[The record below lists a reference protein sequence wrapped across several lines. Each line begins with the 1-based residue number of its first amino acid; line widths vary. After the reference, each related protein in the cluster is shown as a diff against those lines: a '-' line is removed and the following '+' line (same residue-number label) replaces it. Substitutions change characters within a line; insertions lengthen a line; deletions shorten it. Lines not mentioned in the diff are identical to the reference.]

1 MKSIK
6 YALSVLLVV
15 LYFTSCSTGNKAYRH
30 GDYYR
35 ACIESI
41 DRLRSNPKSTKSQTV
56 LVKAF
61 PLATQAALRQI
72 QNAELANQPDKF
84 DVIVAQYEQLNSLAS
99 QVQTCPKALELL
111 PEPKMYIAE
120 ISQAKAMAAERAYS
134 LGLKAMEFNTIDKA
148 REAYNYFTKADYY
161 VKGYKDVYNK
171 IEEARYNATLRVIVQ
186 KPLTSKNYQYS
197 ADFFYINLMAE
208 MSRNFQNRFV
218 RFYTED
224 EAQQTKMRTP
234 DQILVLNF
242 EDFTVG
248 NIKETLKT
256 EDVKRDSVVVG
267 KVNVDGKSYNAYN
280 TVTAQL
286 TTFRREILSGG
297 ILSVRFIDAQSNKIL
312 QQNNFSGQYVWF
324 TTWSTFKGDDRA
336 LNDKQKKMCTQQA
349 QLPPQHQE
357 MFIEFTKP
365 IYTQVVQYVKST
377 YNRY

>member
-1 MKSIK
+1 MKYIK
-6 YALSVLLVV
+6 FFPSLVVIVLLI
-15 LYFTSCSTGNKAYRH
+15 TSCSTGNKAYRH

-41 DRLRSNPKSTKSQTV
+41 DRLRSNPTSKKSQTV
-56 LVKAF
+56 LVKAY
-61 PLATQAALRQI
+61 PLATQTALREI

-84 DVIVAQYEQLNSLAS
+84 DVIVAQYEQLNSLAN
-99 QVQTCPKALELL
+99 QLHTCPKALELL
-111 PEPKMYIAE
+111 PEPKMYITE
-120 ISQAKAMAAERAYS
+120 ISQAKTMAAESAYNF
-134 LGLKAMEFNTIDKA
+134 GLKAMEYNTIDQA
-148 REAYNYFTKADYY
+148 REAYNYFTKANWY

-171 IEEARYNATLRVIVQ
+171 IDEARYNATLRVIVQ
-186 KPLTSKNYQYS
+186 KPLIGKNYQYS

-208 MSRNFQNRFV
+208 MSKNFQNRFV

-224 EAQQTKMRTP
+224 EAQQTKMRDP

-242 EDFTVG
+242 EDFSVG

-256 EDVKRDSVVVG
+256 EDLKRDSVVVG

-297 ILSVRFIDAQSNKIL
+297 VLSVRFIDAQSNKIL
-312 QQNNFSGQYVWF
+312 QQNNFSGQFVWF

-365 IYTQVVQYVKST
+365 IYAQVVQYVKSS
-377 YNRY
+377 YNKY